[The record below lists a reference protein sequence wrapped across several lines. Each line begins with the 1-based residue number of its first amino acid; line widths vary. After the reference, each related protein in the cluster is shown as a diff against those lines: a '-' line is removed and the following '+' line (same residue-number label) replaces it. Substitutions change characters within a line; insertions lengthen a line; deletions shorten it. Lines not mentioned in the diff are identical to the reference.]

1 MIGIF
6 LIAGLSNKIESFYLI
21 GENRHVVY
29 IMNTQKLELDI
40 YLFSFI
46 NGYICTF
53 RHFFGNLDKRN
64 RKGHILKIQ
73 LRDVASFLNIG
84 S

>member
-1 MIGIF
+1 MMIGIF

-40 YLFSFI
+40 YLFSFYKWI
-46 NGYICTF
+46 YL
-53 RHFFGNLDKRN
+53 HM
-64 RKGHILKIQ
+64 
-73 LRDVASFLNIG
+73 
-84 S
+84 